1 MNKRLIGIL
10 FILFFTQTVYAN
22 TNVINKQAEIL
33 ITENQYKPAI
43 KILKEVYNHKEYD
56 NQTLFLLGIAYK
68 ASGNNK
74 IAIRFFQELLTT
86 EDTTRTRLELGESL
100 LQYKKLEQSEEQFLM
115 ARKESTNDNVNKRID
130 YYLEQIAYLKKN
142 GYPKNWRL
150 SANVGY
156 MYDSNA
162 NVGTNASQI
171 LLFNLPF
178 TLSSDAK
185 QTSDTA
191 LVSRFGFEHKKQ
203 FSKNLSLYSSVGLGN
218 TRYETLSNFD
228 LLSVNA
234 QSGLVLEKGRF
245 TYSLPFIANILKVGH
260 TDNYYNYTYGV
271 APSIGTKLTQNIL
284 FDNQFIIQQREYKT
298 YTSRTGHNLTYRP
311 SFKYLFSNKH
321 YLGVGGMFGRDS
333 VQSEVYSN
341 TAMGLNLEYFNQFT
355 ERFGF
360 YVSPFFSN
368 ISYNAKE
375 NAFNEIRND
384 NLYSLY
390 SMLSYKIKA
399 YYNIEPTISLTHSY
413 TQNNSNIDLYSYKR
427 HQVSLNLGVRY

>member
-1 MNKRLIGIL
+1 
-10 FILFFTQTVYAN
+10 
-22 TNVINKQAEIL
+22 
-33 ITENQYKPAI
+33 
-43 KILKEVYNHKEYD
+43 
-56 NQTLFLLGIAYK
+56 
-68 ASGNNK
+68 
-74 IAIRFFQELLTT
+74 
-86 EDTTRTRLELGESL
+86 
-100 LQYKKLEQSEEQFLM
+100 
-115 ARKESTNDNVNKRID
+115 
-130 YYLEQIAYLKKN
+130 
-142 GYPKNWRL
+142 
-150 SANVGY
+150 

-178 TLSSDAK
+178 TLSNDAK

-191 LVSRFGFEHKKQ
+191 LVSRFGLEHKKQ

-234 QSGLVLEKGRF
+234 QSGLVFEKGRF

-260 TDNYYNYTYGV
+260 TDTYYNYTYGV
-271 APSIGTKLTQNIL
+271 APSVSTKLTKNIL
-284 FDNQFIIQQREYKT
+284 FDNQIILQQREYKT
-298 YTSRTGHNLTYRP
+298 YTSRTGNNITYRP
-311 SFKYLFSNKH
+311 SFKYLFSRKH

-341 TAMGLNLEYFNQFT
+341 MATGLNIEYFNQFT
-355 ERFGF
+355 EHLSF
-360 YVSPFFSN
+360 YTSPFFSN

-375 NAFNEIRND
+375 SAFSEVRND

-399 YYNIEPTISLTHSY
+399 YHNIEPTISLTHSY

-427 HQVSLNLGVRY
+427 HQMSLNFGVRY